1 MASESLPDYAYPPLC
16 RVSLI
21 ALLDDLAEPTPLA
34 AEALLTAF
42 GPEWKAVDLS
52 ADLPGDSRNA
62 VFQNILEDR
71 VFIWTR
77 GSLTYFWEET
87 DGGRYP
93 HYEAIR
99 DGFAAAYDQLRETVG
114 VTEEATSWGASYTNR
129 FRRGTVWQ
137 SERDWPF
144 CRLVSLPPS
153 VLAGQHNAAD
163 VTIDWELTSSDS
175 EDDMHLSLWSQS
187 QVSPD
192 ELFLELT
199 ASGPCEPGRAALLQA
214 FDRGRR
220 TIVETFAEL
229 ATPQASDY
237 WGRRPRGR

>member
-1 MASESLPDYAYPPLC
+1 
-16 RVSLI
+16 
-21 ALLDDLAEPTPLA
+21 
-34 AEALLTAF
+34 
-42 GPEWKAVDLS
+42 
-52 ADLPGDSRNA
+52 
-62 VFQNILEDR
+62 
-71 VFIWTR
+71 
-77 GSLTYFWEET
+77 
-87 DGGRYP
+87 
-93 HYEAIR
+93 
-99 DGFAAAYDQLRETVG
+99 
-114 VTEEATSWGASYTNR
+114 
-129 FRRGTVWQ
+129 
-137 SERDWPF
+137 
-144 CRLVSLPPS
+144 

-214 FDRGRR
+214 FDRGRQS
-220 TIVETFAEL
+220 IVKTFAEL